1 MKACQRFFYLRTL
14 LLYWC
19 GAELFNPV
27 PCCFY
32 QRPCA
37 LSFDQRQ
44 LLIRAL
50 WHIINFA
57 LRSANQ
63 ALGGQVG
70 RITH

>member
-32 QRPCA
+32 QSLA
-37 LSFDQRQ
+37 
-44 LLIRAL
+44 
-50 WHIINFA
+50 
-57 LRSANQ
+57 RSHSTNVSYSSVIF
-63 ALGGQVG
+63 GP
-70 RITH
+70 